1 MKYKISEHG
10 EIDIDQNKC
19 VFRDNNENI
28 FSVSQWNMLRNLC
41 ENTNT
46 TLAYSS
52 LAETMGGD
60 QGALEVDIEAPK
72 EQIRKVKNRLKE
84 IFTKINDLGE
94 TPFFTLEEDRVHI
107 YILEIDEG
115 YSENIN
121 KRYEDHLKRDIY
133 FDNINAESIK
143 ALRNLNNT
151 NFEQLE
157 RNLLEYYEELNQKEE
172 IIISVLRERYRRK
185 NKDLQLSNYVE
196 QWKQIYMR
204 KEEILSSLEILEKF
218 KEDIE
223 HKDKVNEDNRTRR

>member
-94 TPFFTLEEDRVHI
+94 TPF
-107 YILEIDEG
+107 
-115 YSENIN
+115 
-121 KRYEDHLKRDIY
+121 
-133 FDNINAESIK
+133 
-143 ALRNLNNT
+143 LR
-151 NFEQLE
+151 
-157 RNLLEYYEELNQKEE
+157 
-172 IIISVLRERYRRK
+172 
-185 NKDLQLSNYVE
+185 
-196 QWKQIYMR
+196 
-204 KEEILSSLEILEKF
+204 
-218 KEDIE
+218 
-223 HKDKVNEDNRTRR
+223 